1 MSRTLAKLKAM
12 PTIGKV
18 LIIISYDSESKR
30 IRNTYQLIIINTKFE
45 LIKMTKLAD
54 LETQNSEPD
63 SLLDFAVIGAGIAG
77 LTAASEI
84 SRRGYKLAVFE
95 KARGTGGRLSSKR
108 VADDDGQF
116 MAFDI
121 GCVSMT
127 GASEKFSKQLRDWHL
142 KGVIEPW
149 WKDDQEL
156 THYVAVPRN
165 SALTRYLSKNLA
177 CHFSTQVSS
186 IKIIDNIWHLFTYD
200 DVGEKLLV
208 RARNVIIATPSP
220 QAFDLLPAGSHLK
233 RELEKVEVG
242 AQWVMGLELDN
253 TLSSAHPILYPNSDI
268 IFSIS
273 QESRKPKRRD
283 NLGHGDHV
291 HGSTILQI
299 QATSDWTRQHLE
311 STHEQVSSALLEEL
325 KQHVQPPIGIL
336 NSYVHRWLYSCVV
349 AGLDTSGGYL
359 WNEDGL
365 GLIGDY
371 LSNNAYGVESA
382 WLSGKQ
388 LADWLTLTNAVEN
401 VETIDR

>member
-1 MSRTLAKLKAM
+1 
-12 PTIGKV
+12 
-18 LIIISYDSESKR
+18 
-30 IRNTYQLIIINTKFE
+30 
-45 LIKMTKLAD
+45 MTHAAH
-54 LETQNSEPD
+54 LETQNLDPD
-63 SLLDFAVIGAGIAG
+63 TLLDFAVIGAGIAG

-108 VADDDGQF
+108 VANADGKF
-116 MAFDI
+116 MAFDL
-121 GCVSMT
+121 GCVSLT
-127 GASEKFSKQLRDWHL
+127 GATESFSQQLKDWHL

-149 WKDDQEL
+149 CNDDQEL

-186 IKIIDNIWHLFTYD
+186 IKHIDNIWHLFTQD
-200 DVGEKLLV
+200 DDGERLLIKS
-208 RARNVIIATPSP
+208 RNVIIATPSP
-220 QAFDLLPAGSHLK
+220 QAFNLLPAGSHLK
-233 RELEKVEVG
+233 HELEKVEVG

-283 NLGHGDHV
+283 NLAHGDHV
-291 HGSTILQI
+291 YGSTILQI

-311 STHEQVSSALLEEL
+311 LTHEQVSSALLGEL
-325 KQHVQPPIGIL
+325 EHHIQPPIGII
-336 NSYVHRWLYSCVV
+336 NAYVHRWLYSCVV
-349 AGLDTSGGYL
+349 AGVDTTSGYL
-359 WNEDGL
+359 WDEDGL

-388 LADWLTLTNAVEN
+388 LADWLTLTNSAEN
-401 VETIDR
+401 V